1 MHGARF
7 AWAILTLAGAG
18 CASSSP
24 EIQTAAELS
33 DEPRRAPAVA
43 VDPAPGLPPATG
55 SANSTRS
62 MIVLTTPVA
71 SEAARDL
78 VRTFFRAVLH
88 EASEQLD
95 QLIGDQAF
103 IQTGSRSSRQSARAF
118 WRTRLVRLDYAA
130 LAGQPVYRESE
141 IEIYRAGDAE
151 LLASRRDLKLR
162 VAGDDVLVRVPVAQT
177 RSGRVRVFGEEMLLL
192 LRPHKS
198 GYRIAEMAEDFQ
210 MP

>member
-1 MHGARF
+1 MHRARF
-7 AWAILTLAGAG
+7 VCAVLAFAG
-18 CASSSP
+18 VACASRAP
-24 EIQTAAELS
+24 QIQTASELP
-33 DEPRRAPAVA
+33 DEPRRAPGVA

-62 MIVLTTPVA
+62 MLVLTTPVA

-78 VRTFFRAVLH
+78 VRAFFRAVLN
-88 EASEQLD
+88 EATEQLD
-95 QLIGDQAF
+95 QLIVEQAF
-103 IQTGSRSSRQSARAF
+103 IQTGSRSSRQSARTF

-141 IEIYRAGDAE
+141 IEIYRADDAE

-192 LRPHKS
+192 LRPHKN